1 MPDRPGDVA
10 AARTTFERAIS
21 HMQRGSY
28 DSVPALLAPDFIFV
42 AEGKRLNGSEFMAL
56 IKGVTATEVRIE
68 LSNVATHAS
77 GDVAYLLYDAK
88 QSLKMGGQSMI
99 VLETGSVVMRRA
111 GDKWNIALWV
121 ATSPP
126 PAPTK

>member
-1 MPDRPGDVA
+1 
-10 AARTTFERAIS
+10 
-21 HMQRGSY
+21 
-28 DSVPALLAPDFIFV
+28 
-42 AEGKRLNGSEFMAL
+42 
-56 IKGVTATEVRIE
+56 
-68 LSNVATHAS
+68 
-77 GDVAYLLYDAK
+77 
-88 QSLKMGGQSMI
+88 MGGQSMI